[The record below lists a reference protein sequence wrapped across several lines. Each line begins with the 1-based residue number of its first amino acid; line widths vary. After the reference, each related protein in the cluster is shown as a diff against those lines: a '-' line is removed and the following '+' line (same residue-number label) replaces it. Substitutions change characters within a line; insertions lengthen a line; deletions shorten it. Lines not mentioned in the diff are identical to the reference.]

1 MTLLCGQYYKTY
13 IDLYR
18 ITGKQLTHMK
28 CLIQGS
34 TQHFVKKDLIK
45 LIITHVNMTA
55 KEK

>member
-13 IDLYR
+13 INLYR

-55 KEK
+55 KE